1 MLWSMDSA
9 PLDRPVTLRATR
21 LIIGLGPVEEAPFD
35 AVARFYPEHGIWAA
49 KDEPPHG
56 LPSLGLIPL
65 NPIGWI
71 C

>member
-1 MLWSMDSA
+1 MLQSMTTA
-9 PLDRPVTLRATR
+9 PLDRLITVRATR
-21 LIIGLGPVEEAPFD
+21 MIVDLGPVEETPFD
-35 AVARFYPEHGIWAA
+35 VMARFYPEHGFWATED
-49 KDEPPHG
+49 KPLNG